1 MFETPDDKRN
11 WLTFALLALFGV
23 VMLGFGNMAVNK
35 AVDVVVEADAER
47 KARNWA
53 NFLTQAMP
61 DLPGLIASGKPN
73 GLQSMTVDQ
82 AVQVGDVFRFKL
94 FNASAQLVLISDE
107 LGKPMEK
114 GAMADHNGHAQMV
127 LQSLMPQID
136 VHDGTQKEN
145 RPDLYVEAYVP
156 VVDNN
161 GSAIG
166 VVEVY
171 IDQTPVLMLFRTNFI
186 FLAIVITGVLLAS
199 FGVPFVA
206 YVLKMRQQIKTGRKV
221 WLLSSRDQLTGL
233 YNRTTFFQRAEE
245 SRQSGQLELQQA
257 AVIYID
263 LDKFKAINDTFGHKA
278 GDEFLRHVGNA
289 ISSHLT
295 EDDLAA
301 RLGGDEFIFLSG
313 KRNLPEVETLIESLR
328 ESVGVPVRIDG
339 IALTGHL
346 SLGVHF
352 DTETDLTL
360 KVRMHKADIALYQAK
375 LLGRNTWT
383 LFTPDLEEKVARR
396 QHVEECIVAG
406 LSLNRFEVH
415 YQPLIN
421 PDNLKVAGFEAL
433 LRLKDADGNE
443 IPPTEFIPIAEDAGE
458 IIRIG
463 AWVLEQAIQTASF
476 WPEHLFVS
484 VNLSTR
490 QFDDG
495 QLAKNIHRLLAEN
508 DLRSDRLEL
517 EVTENILIEDEA
529 KVTDQLIA
537 LSSLGVSL
545 AMDDFGTGYSSLG
558 YLWKYQFNKLKVDR
572 SFIRSLT
579 NTDDKS
585 RHILDAII
593 ALGHRLDMTVTIEGI
608 ETEEQV
614 DALDAFACDHLQG
627 FYYGKPMPAAEIEPY
642 FTKNS
647 LLPLVSANAEPEQP
661 EAKTS
666 G

>member
-1 MFETPDDKRN
+1 MFETPENKRD
-11 WLTFALLALFGV
+11 WLTFAIIAVFGV
-23 VMLGFGNMAVNK
+23 VMLWFGNIAVNK

-47 KARNWA
+47 KALNWA
-53 NFLTQAMP
+53 NYLTESMP
-61 DLPGLIASGKPN
+61 DLPGLIESGEASD
-73 GLQSMTVDQ
+73 LQRVTIGQ

-114 GAMADHNGHAQMV
+114 GAMADHNGHAEMV
-127 LQSLMPQID
+127 IQSKKPQID
-136 VHDGTQKEN
+136 VQDGTQKEN

-156 VVDNN
+156 VVGEN

-171 IDQTPVLMLFRTNFI
+171 IDQTPVLMLFRSNFLL
-186 FLAIVITGVLLAS
+186 LAIVITVVLLAS
-199 FGVPFVA
+199 FGVPFIA
-206 YVLKMRQQIKTGRKV
+206 YILKMRQQIKTGRKV
-221 WLLSSRDQLTGL
+221 WQLSSRDQLTGL
-233 YNRTTFFQRAEE
+233 YNRATFFQRVEE
-245 SRQSGQLELQQA
+245 ARQSGRLDLRHA
-257 AVIYID
+257 AVIFID

-313 KRNLPEVETLIESLR
+313 KRSLQEVEALIESLR
-328 ESVGVPVRIDG
+328 ECVSEPIRIDG

-352 DTETDLTL
+352 DEDADLSL
-360 KVRMHKADIALYQAK
+360 RVRMHKADIALYQAK

-396 QHVEECIVAG
+396 QHVEESIVAG

-415 YQPLIN
+415 YQPLID
-421 PDNLKVAGFEAL
+421 PGSKKVAGFEAL
-433 LRLKDADGNE
+433 LRLKDADGND

-458 IIRIG
+458 IVQIG
-463 AWVLEQAIQTASF
+463 SWVLEEAIKTATT

-490 QFDDG
+490 QFDG
-495 QLAKNIHRLLAEN
+495 ELLAEHVQK
-508 DLRSDRLEL
+508 LLSDHNLEPHRLEL
-517 EVTENILIEDEA
+517 ELTENILIEDEA
-529 KVTDQLIA
+529 KVTDQLMA
-537 LSSLGVSL
+537 LSNLGVSL

-558 YLWKYQFNKLKVDR
+558 YLWKYKFNKLKVDR

-579 NTDDKS
+579 DTEDKS

-593 ALGHRLDMTVTIEGI
+593 ALGHRLEMTVTIEGI

-614 DALDAFACDHLQG
+614 FALNDFACDHFQG
-627 FYYGKPMPAAEIEPY
+627 FYYGKPMPAADIVPH
-642 FTKNS
+642 FSRNA
-647 LLPLVSANAEPEQP
+647 LLPLVAANAEQHPASVESS
-661 EAKTS
+661 A
-666 G
+666 